1 MKVRA
6 AKGMVL
12 VITTVIAL
20 ISSRCAAQ
28 RITATQ
34 ESDKLKTIRVVC
46 SGRFESI
53 INKRQGFG
61 EWYDLK
67 NDPEKK
73 RDMGSVNEANG
84 FLWTKTGLPEGQKKG
99 GSWYANPPEKM
110 ELLEAGPVR
119 VRVRLSGPHNCYGS
133 PKRPWN
139 DLRFEQTY
147 TIYPTGDVYTDY
159 VLITQKRLS
168 LHHFNFI
175 LRTTGRWG
183 HNFKGEGGGEV
194 KCASEAG
201 ETRIGREGSSF
212 VLQWSNGPTYFVDIL
227 MVMQKG
233 RYGGSYWNGGFRDL
247 DFRTGLNIM
256 SRWPEKTLP
265 KGRDHIHVLTR
276 FADDINGSKA
286 AMVYANDYRTPDKLD
301 VSLGKLDTTDE
312 GDADKDGFN
321 EAEGCYVLKASP
333 AGVTFTLHGKKTPR
347 MDPAFKI
354 RGWTGKVPKSIKVG
368 SKELIEAKDF
378 NASVKAGVLLLQ
390 LFADVRDD
398 ARLVISPATGS
409 GP

>member
-1 MKVRA
+1 MKRTSNVGLVLLA
-6 AKGMVL
+6 VL
-12 VITTVIAL
+12 VPMVACRP
-20 ISSRCAAQ
+20 SAAQ
-28 RITATQ
+28 TVTATQ
-34 ESDKLKTIRVVC
+34 VDERTIRVVC
-46 SGRFESI
+46 PGKFECVV
-53 INKRQGFG
+53 NKRQGFG

-67 NDPEKK
+67 NDPQKK

-84 FLWTKTGLPEGQKKG
+84 FLWTKVGTPQGGERG

-119 VRVRLSGPHNCYGS
+119 VRLRLSGPHNCYGN

-159 VLITQKRLS
+159 VLITEKPLP
-168 LHHFNFI
+168 LHHFGFI

-212 VLQWSNGPTYFVDIL
+212 VLQWSNGPTYFVDVL
-227 MVMQKG
+227 MVLQKG

-247 DFRTGLNIM
+247 DFRTGLNLM
-256 SRWPEKTLP
+256 SRWPEKTLS

-286 AMVYANDYRTPDKLD
+286 AMAYANDYRSPDKLD
-301 VSLGKLDTTDE
+301 VTQGKLDATDE
-312 GDADKDGFN
+312 GDLDADGFN
-321 EAEGCYVLKASP
+321 EAEGCYVVKAAP
-333 AGVTFTLHGKKTPR
+333 AGVAFTLHGAKVPR
-347 MDPAFKI
+347 MAPAFKI
-354 RGWTGKVPKSIKVG
+354 KGWPHGIPKTVTLGARALAAGKG
-368 SKELIEAKDF
+368 F
-378 NASVKAGVLLLQ
+378 TASLSDDVLLLQ
-390 LFADVRDD
+390 LFENVRED
-398 ARLVISPATGS
+398 AKLAVSAK
-409 GP
+409 